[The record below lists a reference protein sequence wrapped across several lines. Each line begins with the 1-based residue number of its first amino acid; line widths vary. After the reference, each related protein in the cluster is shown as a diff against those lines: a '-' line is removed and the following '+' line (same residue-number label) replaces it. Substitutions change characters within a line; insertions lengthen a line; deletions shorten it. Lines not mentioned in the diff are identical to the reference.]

1 MNPLIKEVTES
12 QERTDLPA
20 FKTGDGIRVHSKI
33 REGDKERVQIFA
45 GIVIAI
51 KGSGISKTFTVR
63 RVSSGEGIE
72 RIFPMHS
79 PNIVK
84 IEIDRESV
92 TMRARMYYMRNRV
105 GKRANKVKE
114 KGYIVSQKEP
124 KPAVKS

>member
-1 MNPLIKEVTES
+1 MHPLIKEVTKE
-12 QERTDLPA
+12 QERTDLPT
-20 FKTGDGIRVHSKI
+20 FKTGDGVRVHSKV

-51 KGSGISKTFTVR
+51 KGTGVQKNFTVR

-72 RIFPMHS
+72 RIFPLNS

-105 GKRANKVKE
+105 GKSANKVKE
-114 KGYIVSQKEP
+114 KGYTVSK
-124 KPAVKS
+124 KAPAPTA

>member
-1 MNPLIKEVTES
+1 MHPLIKEATKE
-12 QERTDLPA
+12 QERTDLPT
-20 FKTGDGIRVHSKI
+20 FKTGDGIRVHSKV

-51 KGSGISKTFTVR
+51 KGTGVQKTFTVR

-72 RIFPMHS
+72 RIFPIHS

-92 TMRARMYYMRNRV
+92 VMRARMYYMRNRV
-105 GKRANKVKE
+105 GKSANKVKE
-114 KGYIVSQKEP
+114 KGFTVSKKAP
-124 KPAVKS
+124 TA

>member
-1 MNPLIKEVTES
+1 MHPLIKEVTKD

-20 FKTGDGIRVHSKI
+20 FKVGDGIRVHSKV

-45 GIVIAI
+45 GIVIAL
-51 KGSGISKTFTVR
+51 KGSGVQTTFTVR

-84 IEIDRESV
+84 IEVDRQSV
-92 TMRARMYYMRNRV
+92 TMRARMYYMRNRI
-105 GKRANKVKE
+105 GKSANKVKE
-114 KGYIVSQKEP
+114 KGYSVS
-124 KPAVKS
+124 

>member
-1 MNPLIKEVTES
+1 MNPLIKEITQV
-12 QERTDLPA
+12 QEKTDLPA

-33 REGDKERVQIFA
+33 REGEKERIQVFA
-45 GIVIAI
+45 GIVIAM

-84 IEIDRESV
+84 IEIDRVSV
-92 TMRARMYYMRNRV
+92 TMRARMYYMRKRV
-105 GKRANKVKE
+105 GKSANKVKE
-114 KGYIVSQKEP
+114 KGFIISQK
-124 KPAVKS
+124 ASV